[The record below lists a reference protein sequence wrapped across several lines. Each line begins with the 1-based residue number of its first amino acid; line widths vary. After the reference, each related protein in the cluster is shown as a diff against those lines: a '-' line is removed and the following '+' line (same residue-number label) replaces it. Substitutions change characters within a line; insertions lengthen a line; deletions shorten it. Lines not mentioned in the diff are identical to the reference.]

1 MPAFQPVGIAD
12 RAAGYPRIVHQ
23 DVKAVVARQGL
34 CDQLDPCRF
43 AGDVDRR
50 RDGLSAACA
59 NMGRDGLCLIPEDV
73 GNHDLG
79 PFRREEPRFGL
90 AHPVRAAG
98 NDRDFV
104 FEPHDLLLASLTV
117 ALYWVQTEAS
127 ARRNVSMIVGS
138 GRFRYRVNADWAKL
152 PENHVV
158 LG

>member
-23 DVKAVVARQGL
+23 DVEAAVARQGL

-117 ALYWVQTEAS
+117 ALYWV
-127 ARRNVSMIVGS
+127 
-138 GRFRYRVNADWAKL
+138 
-152 PENHVV
+152 
-158 LG
+158 